1 MFPFEDVVSS
11 NLRLQPGRNGR
22 LHNAP
27 RYARALKRLHEKA
40 QQQIEGTPRPTT
52 NRSWRVEI
60 VVCPPDRRRRDIT
73 NLIKIVLDALEG
85 VVYEDD
91 VMVHDC
97 RITLA
102 TPSSRRGHVAVRAR
116 HMETQ
121 DG

>member
-27 RYARALKRLHEKA
+27 RYARALKRLHDKA
-40 QQQIEGTPRPTT
+40 RQQVDGTPRPTAG
-52 NRSWRVEI
+52 RAWRVEI
-60 VVCPPDRRRRDIT
+60 VVSPPDRRRRDIT

-85 VVYEDD
+85 IVYEDD

-102 TPSSRRGHVAVRAR
+102 SASTRAGHVAVRAR
-116 HMETQ
+116 QMETQ
-121 DG
+121 SG